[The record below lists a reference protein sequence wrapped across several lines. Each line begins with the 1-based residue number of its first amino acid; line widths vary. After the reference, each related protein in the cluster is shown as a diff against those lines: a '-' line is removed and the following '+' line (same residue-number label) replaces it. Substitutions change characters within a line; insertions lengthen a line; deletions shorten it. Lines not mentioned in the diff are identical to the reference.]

1 MDRIEERI
9 FHQAEFVQN
18 LTWEMLPEEVKE
30 RARWVILDSLGC
42 ILKGLGEKQLSGNIT
57 EDVLDVTTGMVSTE
71 LYEGNKKAIGHPACH
86 ILPVMLTDKKNR
98 EIPWKEFIRIFIAA
112 YEVASRF
119 GAAIRFSHTVLGH
132 GTVMSS
138 GALVA
143 EALTEKTSTKD
154 LYEALLLMASLPEVS
169 VWQAVFDGSGLHDA
183 YAGLAAL
190 KARDVLYME
199 KQGIRSSGKIIESV
213 YQDIMT
219 AHIEPEKL
227 NFMLGEEYWLCS
239 NYFKIHTGCRFIHP
253 FADLLRTE
261 LNNGLKK
268 EEVEQIH
275 VYTYKKAA
283 RLTDQKVP
291 NDLAAKFSIPV
302 ALAVQLEKGSLT
314 PDTIRNCQRDRSVC
328 QWEGHIWLHEDEK
341 YNKLLPD
348 VRGGRME
355 ISLKNGKKIVKEVF
369 HAIGDYDNPHS
380 FTREDLIY
388 KFKENTG
395 KFAPDLQEKII
406 SNVLT
411 EESEE
416 WDVQNVLAEFY
427 TKVYH

>member
-1 MDRIEERI
+1 
-9 FHQAEFVQN
+9 
-18 LTWEMLPEEVKE
+18 
-30 RARWVILDSLGC
+30 
-42 ILKGLGEKQLSGNIT
+42 
-57 EDVLDVTTGMVSTE
+57 
-71 LYEGNKKAIGHPACH
+71 
-86 ILPVMLTDKKNR
+86 
-98 EIPWKEFIRIFIAA
+98 
-112 YEVASRF
+112 
-119 GAAIRFSHTVLGH
+119 
-132 GTVMSS
+132 MSS

-154 LYEALLLMASLPEVS
+154 LYEALLLIASLPEVS

-239 NYFKIHTGCRFIHP
+239 NYFKVHTGCRFIHP

-291 NDLAAKFSIPV
+291 NDLAWGCDLYETAKKLGIG
-302 ALAVQLEKGSLT
+302 QELEL
-314 PDTIRNCQRDRSVC
+314 
-328 QWEGHIWLHEDEK
+328 WDE
-341 YNKLLPD
+341 
-348 VRGGRME
+348 
-355 ISLKNGKKIVKEVF
+355 
-369 HAIGDYDNPHS
+369 PHW
-380 FTREDLIY
+380 T
-388 KFKENTG
+388 
-395 KFAPDLQEKII
+395 
-406 SNVLT
+406 
-411 EESEE
+411 
-416 WDVQNVLAEFY
+416 
-427 TKVYH
+427 